1 MALGTERINRA
12 GTDARS
18 GRAGRGA
25 AKRGSALA
33 NGFGGK
39 RPSIPPLRGLL
50 PLVVILVL
58 WQLFGPAKSV
68 YAPPPLSWVE
78 QLVRL
83 WSDGT
88 LPAALLDTIATFAI
102 SVTIATVL
110 GTILGALVGRYRVL
124 DRMFGPIFEF
134 FRVLPPAAI
143 VPLAVLIAGYSQDM
157 KVGVVVLSAIWPI
170 LLQVR
175 ATARG
180 LDPILFDVARV
191 LRLDRKSTFRKV
203 LLPSITPAIL
213 QGLRLATPILL
224 IIVLLVEIVT
234 RINGLGGQIQQATEN
249 YQSAAVYGLLVV
261 TGILVLAMNVIVGAL
276 ESWFLRY
283 RPH

>member
-1 MALGTERINRA
+1 MLTLTR
-12 GTDARS
+12 
-18 GRAGRGA
+18 
-25 AKRGSALA
+25 KRTPVTAPA
-33 NGFGGK
+33 
-39 RPSIPPLRGLL
+39 PVAQTSIPPLRGLL
-50 PLVVILVL
+50 PLFAIVAI
-58 WQLFGPAKSV
+58 WQLLGPEKSV
-68 YAPPPLSWVE
+68 YAPRPLSWVE

-88 LPAALLDTIATFAI
+88 LPKALIDSISTFAI
-102 SVTIATVL
+102 AVVISTIL
-110 GTILGALVGRYRVL
+110 GSLLGALVGRYRIF
-124 DRMFGPIFEF
+124 DRMLGPLFEF

-175 ATARG
+175 AAARG

-191 LRLDRKSTFRKV
+191 MRLNRRQTFSRV
-203 LLPSITPAIL
+203 LLPSLTPAIL
-213 QGLRLATPILL
+213 QGLRLATPIIL

-261 TGILVLAMNVIVGAL
+261 TGLLVLAVNLIVGAI
-276 ESWFLRY
+276 ESWLLRY

>member
-1 MALGTERINRA
+1 MTMTEEDTRTASSQPARA
-12 GTDARS
+12 DASPRPARRRGS
-18 GRAGRGA
+18 GAAGR
-25 AKRGSALA
+25 KRGQRTIA
-33 NGFGGK
+33 
-39 RPSIPPLRGLL
+39 PLRGLL

-58 WQLFGPAKSV
+58 WQIFGPSQSV
-68 YAPPPLSWVE
+68 YAPPPGSWFE
-78 QLVRL
+78 QLARL

-88 LPAALLDTIATFAI
+88 LLKALLDTITTFAI
-102 SVTIATVL
+102 SVVIATVL
-110 GTILGALVGRYRVL
+110 GTVFGALVGRVHVL
-124 DRMFGPIFEF
+124 DRMLGPVFEF
-134 FRVLPPAAI
+134 FRVLPPAAM

-180 LDPILFDVARV
+180 LDPILFDVAKVMRV
-191 LRLDRKSTFRKV
+191 GRMRTFTKV

-261 TGILVLAMNVIVGAL
+261 TGLLVLAMNFLVGAL